1 MLQTKLF
8 LLLLVCTV
16 NFSVTSSVKIGSS
29 GSKPFTSTNE
39 KPSKSLLK
47 HADDDSRQSGKKGIP
62 SRKVEILAQ
71 SGVLSKIASRLPFRK
86 VVPVIAKV
94 LGKPPSS
101 LAKINILMLM
111 FYTTLGAAMPF
122 IPLYYRHIGLSSE
135 KTVTIVEIVL
145 TKLHD
150 KFARMR
156 LPLSRRIT

>member
-1 MLQTKLF
+1 MFQTKLF
-8 LLLLVCTV
+8 LLLVVCTV
-16 NFSVTSSVKIGSS
+16 YLSLTSSAHIGSS
-29 GSKPFTSTNE
+29 NSKSFASKNE
-39 KPSKSLLK
+39 KTSKILST
-47 HADDDSRQSGKKGIP
+47 HADDDSRR
-62 SRKVEILAQ
+62 SRRKTLPNSKVEILAQ

-135 KTVTIVEIVL
+135 MIGI
-145 TKLHD
+145 H
-150 KFARMR
+150 FMHF
-156 LPLSRRIT
+156 

>member
-1 MLQTKLF
+1 MKLF
-8 LLLLVCTV
+8 LLLVVCTIY
-16 NFSVTSSVKIGSS
+16 FSVTSSVKIGSS
-29 GSKPFTSTNE
+29 SSKPFTSTNE
-39 KPSKSLLK
+39 KSSKSLLTD
-47 HADDDSRQSGKKGIP
+47 ADDQSRQTRKKGIP

-71 SGVLSKIASRLPFRK
+71 SGVLSKITSRLPFRK

-135 KTVTIVEIVL
+135 KTAKTLENVSYYIALQIDLNVL
-145 TKLHD
+145 STW
-150 KFARMR
+150 
-156 LPLSRRIT
+156 

>member
-1 MLQTKLF
+1 MVQTKLF
-8 LLLLVCTV
+8 LLLVVCSV
-16 NFSVTSSVKIGSS
+16 YFSVTSSVKIGGS
-29 GSKPFTSTNE
+29 GSKPFTSTSE
-39 KPSKSLLK
+39 KPTKSLLK
-47 HADDDSRQSGKKGIP
+47 RADEDSRQSRKKVIP

-135 KTVTIVEIVL
+135 KTVKMILTI
-145 TKLHD
+145 LHD
-150 KFARMR
+150 RFN
-156 LPLSRRIT
+156 